1 VRSLSRALRGA
12 SVSVDRVTSP
22 ADLARRDHDAP
33 GLVYVDLE
41 FPDVSIEDI
50 VSGIRQTFPRASV
63 IALGTEIAGDLAARL
78 LGLGVPSVS
87 KPVSPMVLTELALR
101 VLSNADR
108 APRGR
113 ASGEATNDL
122 GRMEPMLG
130 DYSRLRLFSHR
141 QQAILKLY
149 LNGQND
155 KEIAYR
161 LQCAAST
168 VYEHW
173 RRMAKK
179 TGGAQ
184 KGDVVADFHRFLAN
198 DERAP

>member
-1 VRSLSRALRGA
+1 
-12 SVSVDRVTSP
+12 
-22 ADLARRDHDAP
+22 
-33 GLVYVDLE
+33 
-41 FPDVSIEDI
+41 
-50 VSGIRQTFPRASV
+50 
-63 IALGTEIAGDLAARL
+63 
-78 LGLGVPSVS
+78 
-87 KPVSPMVLTELALR
+87 VSPTVLTELALR
-101 VLSNADR
+101 LLSNADR
-108 APRGR
+108 APRDR